1 MRKVL
6 VTGIIL
12 YTHLIVS
19 VYSQPLHISGEQSGT
34 FESREYVI
42 DEDISVPADK
52 KLRLQPGTHL
62 FFNPHTVLKVFGEL
76 HCEGVKENPIV
87 FRTIKDTTGSQ
98 SSDFIQ
104 WTGIIVTKHGKVLFE
119 YCELYNSLYGVQVP
133 DTTSLLKFAHV
144 SFCEN
149 DNQLIIGEEPVFSG
163 DSANFTFPLPKK
175 KIRLAK
181 TVAAYEEQRSP
192 LLPILQVT
200 FLSCAVGGLI
210 GTIYCKTVADDYQD
224 LYEKQTAQ
232 SEMDY
237 YKQRRDRYRGYY
249 RLGWVGTGIAAA
261 ASVVTITVNI
271 KLNRKKK

>member
-1 MRKVL
+1 MPCCRFNE
-6 VTGIIL
+6 
-12 YTHLIVS
+12 LI
-19 VYSQPLHISGEQSGT
+19 YT
-34 FESREYVI
+34 FESREYIV

-76 HCEGVKENPIV
+76 YCEGLEENQIV

-98 SSDFIQ
+98 SSDFLQ
-104 WTGIIVTKHGKVLFE
+104 WTGIIVTKHGKILFE

-133 DTTSLLKFAHV
+133 DTTSFLKFKKV
-144 SFCEN
+144 SFYKN
-149 DNQLIIGEEPVFSG
+149 DNQLTIGEVPVFSG
-163 DSANFTFPLPKK
+163 DTTHFTFPLPKR
-175 KIRLAK
+175 KIRLVQIAG
-181 TVAAYEEQRSP
+181 AYEERRSP

-200 FLSCAVGGLI
+200 FLTCAVGGLI

-237 YKQRRDRYRGYY
+237 YKHRRDRYRGYY

-261 ASVVTITVNI
+261 ASVVTITINI
-271 KLNRKKK
+271 KSNRKKK

>member
-1 MRKVL
+1 MRKEI
-6 VTGIIL
+6 VTGIML

-34 FESREYVI
+34 FESREYII

-76 HCEGVKENPIV
+76 HCEGFEENPIV

-98 SSDFIQ
+98 SSDFLQ
-104 WTGIIVTKHGKVLFE
+104 WTGIIVKKNGKISVE
-119 YCELYNSLYGVQVP
+119 YCEIYNSLYGVQVP
-133 DTTSLLKFAHV
+133 DTTSLLKFANV
-144 SFCEN
+144 SFYEN
-149 DNQLIIGEEPVFSG
+149 DNQLIIGEETVFSG
-163 DSANFTFPLPKK
+163 DSTNFTFPLPKR
-175 KIRLAK
+175 KIRLASGG
-181 TVAAYEEQRSP
+181 YEERRSP

-200 FLSCAVGGLI
+200 FLTCAVGGLI

-237 YKQRRDRYRGYY
+237 FKQRRDRYRGYY
-249 RLGWVGTGIAAA
+249 RLGWIGTGIAAA

-271 KLNRKKK
+271 KSNRKKK